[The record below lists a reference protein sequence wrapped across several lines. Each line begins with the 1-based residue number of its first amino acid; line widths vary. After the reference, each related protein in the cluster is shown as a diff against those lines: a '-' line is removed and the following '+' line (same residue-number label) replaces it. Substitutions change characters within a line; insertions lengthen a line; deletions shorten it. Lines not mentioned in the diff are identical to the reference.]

1 MVEFDPLTIEYSLM
15 RAQPIVYFG
24 SAIHGRERSA
34 PGSRRDNRKPHMAT
48 PQYLKP
54 PPNWEEHEKP
64 SIPGSASMPWHPPH
78 TRFAYACIAVLI
90 GITGGVGNALVSVNL
105 GAIQGSLGLT
115 PAQGAWL
122 PAAYVMAN
130 VTSNLLVYKFRQQFG
145 MRAFAE
151 IGLSLY
157 ALLALLHLVVGGF
170 EMAVVLRA
178 ASGLAG
184 AATSTLATL
193 YMLQAL
199 PKQYTGKM
207 LVLGVGISQLATPLA
222 WLISPTL
229 LEFGQWHNLYR
240 FEAGLALLSLAAV
253 VVLKLPPGVHI
264 KVFEKLD
271 FLTFALMAPAV
282 AMLVAVLAQGV
293 NHWWFDTPWLAYM
306 LVAAVLLLSV
316 ALLVEHHRGNPLVQT
331 RWLMKGA
338 TLRFLVGALVIRL
351 LTAEQSYGAVGML
364 RSLGMG
370 PEQMQPLFA
379 VILTGT
385 LCGIAASALTFGPK
399 TLIPQLMLSILL
411 LGLAA
416 GLDYGRTNL
425 DRPHDFFVSQ
435 FLASVGAGIFM
446 GPLILIGVM
455 QALKFGADH
464 IVTFAVMLSI
474 TQSLGGFVG
483 AAVLGTYQVHRAHT
497 YSTAL
502 VSHVNPADAVA
513 GQRLRQQQQIYQ
525 STIGDPVLR
534 AATGMSQLAQASR
547 REANV
552 RAFNDVFALCGAA
565 AMLFLVWSLALA
577 IRAALAKKNA
587 PTSPTPASTG
597 AAI

>member
-1 MVEFDPLTIEYSLM
+1 
-15 RAQPIVYFG
+15 
-24 SAIHGRERSA
+24 
-34 PGSRRDNRKPHMAT
+34 MAT

-54 PPNWEEHEKP
+54 TPNWEEHEKP

-78 TRFAYACIAVLI
+78 TRFAYACIAVLV
-90 GITGGVGNALVSVNL
+90 GITGGLGNAMISVNL

-115 PAQGAWL
+115 PAEGAWL

-130 VTSNLLVYKFRQQFG
+130 VTSNLLVFKFRQQFG

-157 ALLALLHLVVGGF
+157 ALLTLLHLAVGGF
-170 EMAVVLRA
+170 EMAVLVRA
-178 ASGLAG
+178 ASGLAS
-184 AATSTLATL
+184 AATGTLATL
-193 YMLQAL
+193 YMLQAM

-229 LEFGQWHNLYR
+229 LEFGQWHNLYL

-264 KVFEKLD
+264 KAFEKRD
-271 FLTFALMAPAV
+271 FLTFALMAPGV

-293 NHWWFDTPWLAYM
+293 NHWWFDTPWLAWM
-306 LVAAVLLLSV
+306 LAAAVVLLSA
-316 ALLVEHHRGNPLVQT
+316 ALVIEHHRRNPLVQT
-331 RWLMKGA
+331 RWLLMGT
-338 TLRFLVGALVIRL
+338 TLRFLLGALVIRL
-351 LTAEQSYGAVGML
+351 LTSEQSYGAVGML

-379 VILTGT
+379 VILAGT

-399 TLIPQLMLSILL
+399 TLIPQLLLSILL
-411 LGLAA
+411 LALAA
-416 GLDYGRTNL
+416 GLDYGRTSL

-435 FLASVGAGIFM
+435 FLAAAGAGIFM
-446 GPLILIGVM
+446 GPLILVGVM
-455 QALKFGADH
+455 QALKHGADH

-474 TQSLGGFVG
+474 TQSLGGFMG
-483 AAVLGTYQVHRAHT
+483 SALLSTYQVHRAHT
-497 YSTAL
+497 YSVGIVA
-502 VSHVNPADAVA
+502 HVNPADAVVA
-513 GQRLRQQQQIYQ
+513 PRLRQQQQIYQ
-525 STIGDPVLR
+525 STVTDPVLR
-534 AATGMSQLAQASR
+534 AASGMSQLAQASR

-552 RAFNDVFALCGAA
+552 RAFNDVFALCAA
-565 AMLFLVWSLALA
+565 AALLFLAWSLALA
-577 IRAALAKKNA
+577 IRAALRAKNA
-587 PTSPTPASTG
+587 PTPSTQAPTG
-597 AAI
+597 VAAI